1 MKRLYFHTAYDDPEN
16 VCGFIV
22 ARYSSDTDQY
32 YITKDQYKRALKK
45 RTIGGDAGL
54 VFHTDKDVIIF
65 DLDVSEIL
73 GRKVII

>member
-22 ARYSSDTDQY
+22 AHYFSDTDVY

-45 RTIGGDAGL
+45 RTIGGDAGI
-54 VFHTDKDVIIF
+54 VFHTDKEVIILGI
-65 DLDVSEIL
+65 DCNDIL
-73 GRKVII
+73 ERKIII